1 MTIATI
7 VVSVIVRTLIDF
19 ILTFEKERGAVNRFV
34 KNLSSTL
41 VLSIAV
47 AAMIHHRVVVCSQ
60 RAALE
65 RLFYGSWRLLLLSEL

>member
-19 ILTFEKERGAVNRFV
+19 ILTFEKERCAVKRFV

-41 VLSIAV
+41 ALSIAV
-47 AAMIHHRVVVCSQ
+47 AARIHHRVVFFVQ

-65 RLFYGSWRLLLLSEL
+65 RLF